1 MRQPGRRRL
10 PRRSCAV
17 PSGWSTSGSGTR
29 PRGSSSP
36 SGGGAPGSTTSSD
49 AWPRSQPRCVV
60 ARRKSARIASSGSSQ
75 SAYTGGVAPRTRLLA
90 SLGAPTAHSR
100 CAAGAAL
107 SRAATLAAASTPE
120 GGLEVWVS
128 CVCLAGV
135 PPHLASQACSPAP
148 SVPRAAR
155 PSSPHPGTLLAPRPA
170 LGSYTPG
177 APRIAQA
184 RKARK
189 LRRKAEELRA
199 HRAVRIIQKRWLTYK
214 ILSLQ
219 KYAQG
224 LLSKRSRKGKWQER
238 FFYIHKGNLAY
249 LPKRKL
255 PQPKAEAAMRKAT
268 LRWDETGAP
277 PAKARVLDDVRQ
289 IRADAAEREF
299 EVIMASGQR
308 HSYRAAN
315 EFDMRLWKGVFDKFI
330 RYHDLYGP
338 GGKSASS
345 VAEVASRVAPGRQ
358 PRGGV
363 QGGESR
369 AEGRR
374 PPPPAAR

>member
-1 MRQPGRRRL
+1 VDKAHRLGFQHEVAARRIQRQWKLNRNDAAAREAEAAEEELRRAIRLEHIRQRHAAKRLQLALRRRRAWKHYKQ
-10 PRRSCAV
+10 RRLAEI
-17 PSGWSTSGSGTR
+17 TATM
-29 PRGSSSP
+29 RGRK
-36 SGGGAPGSTTSSD
+36 AEERTNRFLRELTE
-49 AWPRSQPRCVV
+49 RVY
-60 ARRKSARIASSGSSQ
+60 RRR
-75 SAYTGGVAPRTRLLA
+75 
-90 SLGAPTAHSR
+90 
-100 CAAGAAL
+100 
-107 SRAATLAAASTPE
+107 RAE
-120 GGLEVWVS
+120 DE
-128 CVCLAGV
+128 
-135 PPHLASQACSPAP
+135 
-148 SVPRAAR
+148 AAR
-155 PSSPHPGTLLAPRPA
+155 VIGRTYRA
-170 LGSYTPG
+170 LT
-177 APRIAQA
+177 A